1 MYFVFQEAR
10 GCLEKTIYWLE
21 QEPEVLPEGQLLIQA
36 KLNISE
42 MEKTLES
49 VHRLTSSIPAMWGGR
64 TPPSCCQRVS
74 LDCIHFIHNHTKH
87 LLFSTVSN
95 HNEKIITSDE
105 NKIPLTCILRLF
117 SNLPYYTCFPFISSF
132 ILKYFF

>member
-1 MYFVFQEAR
+1 MYNPVFLCKAHNIMYFTIFQEAR

-49 VHRLTSSIPAMWGGR
+49 VHRLTSSIPAM
-64 TPPSCCQRVS
+64 
-74 LDCIHFIHNHTKH
+74 
-87 LLFSTVSN
+87 
-95 HNEKIITSDE
+95 
-105 NKIPLTCILRLF
+105 
-117 SNLPYYTCFPFISSF
+117 
-132 ILKYFF
+132 

>member
-1 MYFVFQEAR
+1 MYFTIFQEAR

-49 VHRLTSSIPAMWGGR
+49 VHRLTSSIPAMWSGR
-64 TPPSCCQRVS
+64 TTCRRAAPSTLSERIYIRRTCTTVFIQILNSYCFLLWVIIMNNSYKWKHNS
-74 LDCIHFIHNHTKH
+74 LNFH
-87 LLFSTVSN
+87 LAYTFSY
-95 HNEKIITSDE
+95 
-105 NKIPLTCILRLF
+105 
-117 SNLPYYTCFPFISSF
+117 LPY
-132 ILKYFF
+132 